1 MKMARDMPRH
11 TGSHRSRHASAVV
24 YRGQAAGFGFNSMK
38 SHPFQAKYGKNTE
51 AIFLHSEVD
60 AIKNSLKTI
69 GLRELARS
77 TLYVVRVKQV
87 SSTDTR
93 TVQGMSCP
101 CEGCARARAVPVL
114 LLSLTYGRWCIHW
127 TIADSAAILLVDTAA
142 KPATMIPETG
152 YVSQGS

>member
-1 MKMARDMPRH
+1 MRSHQEWAEVLMKMARDMPRH

-101 CEGCARARAVPVL
+101 CEGCARAIAEFDIRQVVYTL
-114 LLSLTYGRWCIHW
+114 DNRGLSCD
-127 TIADSAAILLVDTAA
+127 IA
-142 KPATMIPETG
+142 G
-152 YVSQGS
+152 